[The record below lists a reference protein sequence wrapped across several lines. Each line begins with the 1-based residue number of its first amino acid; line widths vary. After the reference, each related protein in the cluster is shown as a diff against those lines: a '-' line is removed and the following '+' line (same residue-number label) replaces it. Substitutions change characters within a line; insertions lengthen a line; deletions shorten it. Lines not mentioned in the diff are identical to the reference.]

1 MGDLYEVES
10 GLATTKASSPEVR
23 RFAEMMIEDHTA
35 TTEQLK
41 QILSTTTPAVA
52 LPMQPDARRQ
62 MLLSELMMLE
72 GAEFDRRYVAQQTD
86 AHREAVMLM
95 EGFAERGD
103 QQDLKQ
109 FGRENNRPKF
119 KCICKWSSSWAAE
132 STFDFEKSHEPRG
145 C

>member
-1 MGDLYEVES
+1 
-10 GLATTKASSPEVR
+10 
-23 RFAEMMIEDHTA
+23 
-35 TTEQLK
+35 
-41 QILSTTTPAVA
+41 
-52 LPMQPDARRQ
+52 MQPDARRQ

-109 FGRENNRPKF
+109 FAATTAPK
-119 KCICKWSSSWAAE
+119 IRMHLQMVE
-132 STFDFEKSHEPRG
+132 QLGH
-145 C
+145 